1 MFDSGTS
8 DAEKK
13 ELLEEKTEEIKWSDV
28 IIPAERQ
35 EAESPWTLCESI
47 TDHMITNLDIYSE
60 LL

>member
-1 MFDSGTS
+1 MIDSGAS

-13 ELLEEKTEEIKWSDV
+13 ELLEEKTEEIKWSDM

-35 EAESPWTLCESI
+35 EAESPWTLCQSI
-47 TDHMITNLDIYSE
+47 TDHIIKNLDIYSE